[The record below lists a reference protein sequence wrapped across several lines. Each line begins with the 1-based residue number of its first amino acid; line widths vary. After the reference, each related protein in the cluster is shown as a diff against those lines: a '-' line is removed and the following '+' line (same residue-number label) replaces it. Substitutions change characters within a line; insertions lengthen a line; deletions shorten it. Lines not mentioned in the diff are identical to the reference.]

1 MTEVQAVMARSLTP
15 DMFDDLTDAA
25 PMTWARNGR
34 LTALTF
40 DADLTPEQADAVWAR
55 MTSRDDAHQA
65 KRASLDT
72 RRKAVMA
79 AINPLEVGDPLKVIG
94 TAVAQL
100 IDIEL
105 NKPA

>member
-1 MTEVQAVMARSLTP
+1 MTDVNGTVRRELGLDSFA
-15 DMFDDLTDAA
+15 DITDVPLVAI
-25 PMTWARNGR
+25 RRDG
-34 LTALTF
+34 LTF
-40 DADLTPEQADAVWAR
+40 DADLTPAQTDAVWAR

-65 KRASLDT
+65 RRTSLDT

-79 AINPLEVGDPLKVIG
+79 AINPLAAGDPLKVIG

>member
-1 MTEVQAVMARSLTP
+1 MSEVSGTIQRTLGLQS
-15 DMFDDLTDAA
+15 FTDITDVPLVAI
-25 PMTWARNGR
+25 RRDGV
-34 LTALTF
+34 TF
-40 DADLTPEQADAVWAR
+40 DGDLTPEQADAVWAR

-65 KRASLDT
+65 RRTSLDT